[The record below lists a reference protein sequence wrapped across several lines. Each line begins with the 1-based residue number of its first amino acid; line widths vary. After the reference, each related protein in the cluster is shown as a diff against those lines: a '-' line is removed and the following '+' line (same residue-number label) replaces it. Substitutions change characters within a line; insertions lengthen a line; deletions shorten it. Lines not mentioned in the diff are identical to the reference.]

1 MALESPP
8 AAIAPLEVEP
18 VEPLDMPVLELPVEP
33 VAPEDDLP
41 VDELPPVDG
50 VLVLEPAVEP
60 APVVEP
66 VVPEVCAMARPMAR
80 VALRA
85 IRVFFIER
93 YLLLGYEWVAEDTRH
108 SSQRASTRPGC
119 RTTAIDARPCLDGP
133 RPHGKK
139 NHGVRGASTPHVA
152 AAKFASKRKFIAL
165 RTARRT
171 LRMGWRTARAPAC
184 A

>member
-1 MALESPP
+1 MALESPL

-41 VDELPPVDG
+41 VDELPLVDG

-66 VVPEVCAMARPMAR
+66 VVPEVWPMAR

-108 SSQRASTRPGC
+108 SSQRASTGPGC

-133 RPHGKK
+133 RPHGK
-139 NHGVRGASTPHVA
+139 
-152 AAKFASKRKFIAL
+152 
-165 RTARRT
+165 
-171 LRMGWRTARAPAC
+171 
-184 A
+184 